1 MSRDLHAHSTHSAEK
16 VAVCPIQTRS
26 SIPNS
31 LELQGVKAK
40 RPKQPTATPY
50 QSSHSAKSRCRS
62 YHHAW
67 F

>member
-31 LELQGVKAK
+31 LELQGVTVK
-40 RPKQPTATPY
+40 RTKPLTATPY
-50 QSSHSAKSRCRS
+50 QSSHSARNRCRS

>member
-1 MSRDLHAHSTHSAEK
+1 MSRDRHAHSTHSAEK

-40 RPKQPTATPY
+40 RTK
-50 QSSHSAKSRCRS
+50 
-62 YHHAW
+62 
-67 F
+67 

>member
-1 MSRDLHAHSTHSAEK
+1 MRHSTYSAEK

-40 RPKQPTATPY
+40 RTK
-50 QSSHSAKSRCRS
+50 
-62 YHHAW
+62 
-67 F
+67 

>member
-1 MSRDLHAHSTHSAEK
+1 MSRDRHAYSTHSAEK

-40 RPKQPTATPY
+40 RTKQPTAIPY

-62 YHHAW
+62 HHHAW